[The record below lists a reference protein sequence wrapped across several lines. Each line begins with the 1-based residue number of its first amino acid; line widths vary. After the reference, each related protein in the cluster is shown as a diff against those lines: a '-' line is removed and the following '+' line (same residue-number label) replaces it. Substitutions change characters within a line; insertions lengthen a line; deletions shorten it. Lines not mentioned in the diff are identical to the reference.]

1 MAVGGTDPGAGDRAG
16 TTGRSRPWILPV
28 GLLLGGIALG
38 LVVGLLLSKPR
49 GDGSPEGSRGVAE
62 AELAAI
68 RASDCDAVAEH
79 YSPDAVY
86 DDRQFLDRSEG
97 REAIRASCE
106 EFYTADPSVRLVDGE
121 VIYAGQD
128 AAVFTWAYEGDVGL
142 DGTPYRLEGVTVI
155 EIRDGMII
163 HATDLYDRRG
173 LSSFA

>member
-1 MAVGGTDPGAGDRAG
+1 M
-16 TTGRSRPWILPV
+16 
-28 GLLLGGIALG
+28 
-38 LVVGLLLSKPR
+38 
-49 GDGSPEGSRGVAE
+49 
-62 AELAAI
+62 
-68 RASDCDAVAEH
+68 
-79 YSPDAVY
+79 
-86 DDRQFLDRSEG
+86 
-97 REAIRASCE
+97 
-106 EFYTADPSVRLVDGE
+106 RLVDGE